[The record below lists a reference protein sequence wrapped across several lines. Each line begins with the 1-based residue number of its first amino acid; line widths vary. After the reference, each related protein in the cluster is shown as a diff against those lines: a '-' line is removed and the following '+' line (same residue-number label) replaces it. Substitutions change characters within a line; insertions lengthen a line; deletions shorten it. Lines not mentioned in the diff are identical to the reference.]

1 MCNRVKPDFRRIA
14 EVEIENHEEKLNNHT
29 YIPGSEP
36 LIQSLKRRFQELYEQ
51 GWSAGYMDGQEHG
64 WVDTLESDVVYQ
76 RLNDGRESI
85 PYDFEK
91 ED

>member
-36 LIQSLKRRFQELYEQ
+36 LIQSLERRFQELYEQ
-51 GWSAGYMDGQEHG
+51 GWSAGYMDGQETG
-64 WVDTLESDVVYQ
+64 WVDEWDKQYASK
-76 RLNDGRESI
+76 
-85 PYDFEK
+85 EK
-91 ED
+91 N